1 MRFAFSTI
9 DVHMGIE
16 MKRYILML
24 IAMTFFHVVAGS
36 AVAAQQRVQ
45 VAEFSVVGAG
55 NAQELKSVLKNLLSS
70 RIATAGLLVVD
81 SAEGA
86 IASVNGSYI
95 SFGKTFSIDA
105 SVKSAS
111 GEVLGRRYVQGDSQ
125 NDLIPAIGKL
135 AEKLRELLPV
145 TQALPQTIAADG
157 TLSAS
162 PIASKEPAVTPS
174 PAGRMAMHQV
184 ERPEDIV
191 RSAPVAKSM
200 LQQTRIEGALHGIAP
215 GRKLPGNEREY
226 IVADARS
233 VYIYRQAESL
243 RKVNEYSLKGEGKI
257 LSIDTADVDGDG
269 VVEVYVTVMDRE
281 ELVSQVLL
289 LSDQGFTLIAANLPY
304 FFRAVEVNKQKKLYA
319 QQTGRGSDD
328 YYGNVCQVVKRG
340 NSYELGDPVK
350 LPKNV
355 TIHTFNKITDVAG
368 KMRTVFI
375 DADGYLHVTDETGKE
390 LWKGSDRFGG
400 SEVYFLRDEQ
410 QMQNIAP
417 DRYRWRFIEQRITVL
432 PDGDVVMPRNSGNY
446 IGNNRSY
453 SKNSIFAFAWNGATL
468 DERWHTKERPSYLAD
483 YFYDTEHKEMVTL
496 EQVQKEGLFSKGAS
510 VILTNKIE

>member
-1 MRFAFSTI
+1 
-9 DVHMGIE
+9 
-16 MKRYILML
+16 ML
-24 IAMTFFHVVAGS
+24 ITITFVFAAAGN
-36 AVAAQQRVQ
+36 AFAAQQKVQ
-45 VAEFSVVGAG
+45 VAEFSVTGAE
-55 NAQELKSVLKNLLSS
+55 NAQELKSVLKSLLSS
-70 RIATAGLLVVD
+70 RIATGGVLVVD
-81 SAEGA
+81 DAEGA

-105 SVKSAS
+105 SVKSTS
-111 GEVLGRRYVQGDSQ
+111 GEMLGRRYVQGDSQ
-125 NDLIPAIGKL
+125 DDLIPAIGRL

-145 TQALPQTIAADG
+145 TQTLPQAIAAVG
-157 TLSAS
+157 PSS
-162 PIASKEPAVTPS
+162 VPPIASKETTVTSSPAV
-174 PAGRMAMHQV
+174 RMAMQQA
-184 ERPEDIV
+184 ERTEDIV

-243 RKVNEYSLKGEGKI
+243 RKVHEYSLKGEGKI

-269 VVEVYVTVMDRE
+269 VIEVYVTVMDRE

-289 LSDQGFTLIAANLPY
+289 LSDKGFTLIAVDLPY

-328 YYGNVCQVVKRG
+328 YYGNVYLVVKKG
-340 NSYELGDPVK
+340 NSYELGDPIE

-355 TIHTFNKITDVAG
+355 TIHTFNRITDAAG
-368 KMRTVFI
+368 KLLTVFI
-375 DADGYLHVTDETGKE
+375 DTNGYLHVTDENSKE
-390 LWKGSDRFGG
+390 LWKGNDRFGG

-410 QMQNIAP
+410 QMQNIAA

-432 PDGDVVMPRNSGNY
+432 PNGEVVMPRNSGSY

-453 SKNSIFAFAWNGATL
+453 SKNSIFAFVWNGATL